1 MQYQYGSKQRE
12 QERLR
17 RQTELFLKRGGK
29 IDKVETPKY
38 DNRSKPV
45 QHNQSALG

>member
-12 QERLR
+12 HERLR
-17 RQTELFLKRGGK
+17 KQTELFLKRGGK

-38 DNRSKPV
+38 DNRRKAA